1 MSSTTA
7 AEPPQATPQFDY
19 VYHLQLDRL
28 LTSMRLITTHPEEHI
43 FLTTHHVL
51 ELWFKHVIFDL
62 KRIVPM
68 LDGDDLAQA
77 NWLMRRLAEIL
88 KLAEAHWT
96 VLETMTA
103 ADFAEFRGN
112 LTGASGMQSRQFREV
127 EVMIGLGQ
135 TAGKEYRDRV
145 EHLWPGLLAEY
156 PRTLRDAFFD
166 AFKRRGKTLREVYHR
181 RWIDNDL
188 FMLAEA
194 AFEID
199 RRFQSWRHN
208 HILMVRRQI
217 GIRARGT
224 GGTFFRDYLAT
235 TTGYYFFPELFEFRN
250 DLTEA
255 AGGEVLREDDLPGA
269 PDNHGEGGATDGGAA
284 RCPFGGF

>member
-1 MSSTTA
+1 MSDTHQMPEGQS
-7 AEPPQATPQFDY
+7 FDY
-19 VYHLQLDRL
+19 IYHLQLDRL
-28 LTSMRLITTHPEEHI
+28 LTAMRPITTHPEEHI
-43 FLTTHHVL
+43 FVTVHHVL
-51 ELWFKHVIFDL
+51 ELWFKHIIHDL
-62 KRIVPM
+62 KRIVEL
-68 LDGDDLAQA
+68 LDADDLAQA
-77 NWLMRRLAEIL
+77 NWLMHRIGEIL

-96 VLETMTA
+96 VLETMSA
-103 ADFAEFRGN
+103 ADFAEFRGE

-127 EVMIGLGQ
+127 EVMIGLCQ
-135 TAGKEYRDRV
+135 TSDDAYRARV
-145 EHLWPGLLAEY
+145 EKLWPGLIAEY

-166 AFKRRGKTLREVYHR
+166 VYTRHGTDLLTVYR
-181 RWIDNDL
+181 NRWRHHDL
-188 FMLAEA
+188 FRLAEA

-250 DLTEA
+250 DLTHA
-255 AGGEVLREDDLPGA
+255 AGGEVMDADS
-269 PDNHGEGGATDGGAA
+269 
-284 RCPFGGF
+284 

>member
-1 MSSTTA
+1 MTDVA
-7 AEPPQATPQFDY
+7 DKGPLGKQQFDY
-19 VYHLQLDRL
+19 VYHLQLDQL
-28 LTSMRLITTHPEEHI
+28 LGAMRPVTTHPEEHL
-43 FLTTHHVL
+43 FVTTHHVL

-68 LDGDDLAQA
+68 IDSDDLAQA
-77 NWLMRRLAEIL
+77 NWLLRRLGEIL
-88 KLAEAHWT
+88 RLAEAHWT

-103 ADFAEFRGN
+103 ADFAEFRSQ

-135 TAGKEYRDRV
+135 TAGKEYTARV
-145 EHLWPGLLAEY
+145 EQLWPGLLAEY

-166 AFKRRGKTLREVYHR
+166 VFRRRDKPLLAVYR
-181 RWIDNDL
+181 NRWVDHEL
-188 FMLAEA
+188 FQLAEN

-224 GGTFFRDYLAT
+224 GGTFFKDYLAT
-235 TTGYYFFPELFEFRN
+235 TTNYYFFPELFEFRN
-250 DLTEA
+250 ELTQN
-255 AGGEVLREDDLPGA
+255 AGGEVMPAGEDA
-269 PDNHGEGGATDGGAA
+269 GEGEAPAASTDAGAA
-284 RCPFGGF
+284 RCPFGAG

>member
-1 MSSTTA
+1 MTEETT
-7 AEPPQATPQFDY
+7 TDTRKPQFDY
-19 VYHLQLDRL
+19 SYHLQLEQL
-28 LTSMRLITTHPEEHI
+28 LSSMRRITTHPEEHL

-62 KRIVPM
+62 KRIVP
-68 LDGDDLAQA
+68 LIDCNDLAQA
-77 NWLMRRLAEIL
+77 NWLIRRLAEIL

-103 ADFAEFRGN
+103 ADFAEFRGQ

-135 TAGKEYRDRV
+135 TAGQEYTDRV
-145 EHLWPGLLAEY
+145 EQLWPGLLAEH

-166 AFKRRGKTLREVYHR
+166 AFKRHGKTLLEVYR
-181 RWIDNDL
+181 DRWVDHAL
-188 FMLAEA
+188 FQLAEN
-194 AFEID
+194 AFEVD

-224 GGTFFRDYLAT
+224 GGTFFKDYLAT
-235 TTGYYFFPELFEFRN
+235 TTNYYFFPELFEFRN
-250 DLTEA
+250 DLTQD
-255 AGGEVLREDDLPGA
+255 AGGEVMPAEQNPAAPG
-269 PDNHGEGGATDGGAA
+269 DGAA
-284 RCPFGGF
+284 RCPFGGS